1 MQRRIDIGHVGDDQC
16 VVAAHLEGQHLLR
29 LAAEVAMEVETGRR
43 AAGEQHAVDITIF
56 QQRPPVAFPP
66 CSRLIAPSGMPAC
79 CHSWTVISAVAGVS
93 SLGLNTM
100 VFPAISAGMIC
111 PLGRWPGKL

>member
-1 MQRRIDIGHVGDDQC
+1 MQRRIDIGRVGDDQC

-56 QQRPPVAFPP
+56 QQR
-66 CSRLIAPSGMPAC
+66 
-79 CHSWTVISAVAGVS
+79 
-93 SLGLNTM
+93 
-100 VFPAISAGMIC
+100 
-111 PLGRWPGKL
+111 LGRWLFRPAAG